1 MNGGEPCSAS
11 ERPEVRLSQPWQN
24 VSCVKR
30 GVWRHSEH
38 HGTVCAIPADRRDVG
53 SKCAPINTADLIRGY
68 NQKLDSCSWSLPSTL
83 NDHSSPPVYSQLSL
97 QNRSDK
103 QSELLLVL
111 PSTLNDHSSSPVHSQ
126 LSLQNRS
133 DKQSE
138 LLLVLPSTLND
149 HSSPPVY
156 SQLSLQNRS
165 DKQSE
170 LLLVLPSTLNDHS
183 SSPVHSQLSLQNR
196 SDQQTVA
203 LGLYL
208 QHSMTTPLPLCILSS
223 ACRTDLIN
231 RQLLLVFTFN
241 TQ

>member
-1 MNGGEPCSAS
+1 MTTPLPLCILNSAC
-11 ERPEVRLSQPWQN
+11 R
-24 VSCVKR
+24 
-30 GVWRHSEH
+30 
-38 HGTVCAIPADRRDVG
+38 T
-53 SKCAPINTADLIRGY
+53 DLINR
-68 NQKLDSCSWSLPSTL
+68 
-83 NDHSSPPVYSQLSL
+83 HL

-196 SDQQTVA
+196 SDKQ
-203 LGLYL
+203 LE
-208 QHSMTTPLPLCILSS
+208 
-223 ACRTDLIN
+223 
-231 RQLLLVFTFN
+231 LLLVLPSVLTNSRHVFPFQIN
-241 TQ
+241 TLGEVMCPLLLVYNVLCLLLNLN